1 MSLQEQLVDEL
12 KSAMRERDELRVSTL
27 RMVRADIQN
36 REIETHKTL
45 EDGDVVAVIAKQAR
59 QHEESIEAFR
69 AGNRPELAEKE
80 EAELAILRRYLP
92 KQLSVEKVTALASK
106 LIKELEVHGPDGF
119 GKVMGPLMQQVRGQA
134 NGETVRDIVTR
145 LLSSQGLK

>member
-1 MSLQEQLVDEL
+1 MSLQEQLLDEL
-12 KSAMRERDELRVSTL
+12 KAAMRERDELRISTL

-36 REIETHKTL
+36 REIETRKTL
-45 EDGDVVAVIAKQAR
+45 EDGDVVTVIAKQAR

-69 AGNRPELAEKE
+69 VGNRPELVEKE

-92 KQLSVEKVTALASK
+92 KQLSAEEITALASK
-106 LIKELEVHGPDGF
+106 LIKELGAHGPSGF

-145 LLSSQGLK
+145 LLSS